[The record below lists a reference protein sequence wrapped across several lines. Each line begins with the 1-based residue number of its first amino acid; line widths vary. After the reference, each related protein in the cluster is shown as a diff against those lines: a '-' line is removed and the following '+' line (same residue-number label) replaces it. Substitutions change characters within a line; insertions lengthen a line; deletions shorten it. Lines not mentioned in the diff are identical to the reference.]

1 MHDPGNHSESHSQPF
16 STTTGLQRFLRQV
29 EVDNWQFAWAEEQ
42 KVACCKTVGRGTQLQ
57 HVATLLVSVC
67 FGQC

>member
-1 MHDPGNHSESHSQPF
+1 
-16 STTTGLQRFLRQV
+16 
-29 EVDNWQFAWAEEQ
+29 VDNWQFAWAEEQ